1 MNDAFFKQLATE
13 LSPAEETEF
22 LRQLAAAYREH
33 EAAEQRPEVERI
45 AERVRQRLRQGTVFA
60 SHTDQ
65 PENGASPKPPE
76 R

>member
-1 MNDAFFKQLATE
+1 
-13 LSPAEETEF
+13 
-22 LRQLAAAYREH
+22 
-33 EAAEQRPEVERI
+33 
-45 AERVRQRLRQGTVFA
+45 VRQRLRQGTVFA